1 MSMVAAAIAAG
12 AAAGLTDT
20 TKKAVA
26 DAYAAVKKLLAV
38 RHESVDVGSV
48 ERDPGSLARR
58 AVLVEDLQQAE
69 AGADEELAAAAWQL
83 LVVVHQHA
91 PQVAQIIG
99 VRLREV
105 RAGELEVTDVA
116 STGSGVD
123 IDNATVT
130 GSMKIAGVRAGAQ
143 EPPDP
148 PMARS

>member
-1 MSMVAAAIAAG
+1 MAAAIAAG

-26 DAYAAVKKLLAV
+26 DAYTAVKKLLAV
-38 RHESVDVGSV
+38 RHDSVDVRSV
-48 ERDPGSLARR
+48 ERDPGSVARR
-58 AVLVEDLQQAE
+58 AVLVEDLQQAG
-69 AGADEELAAAAWQL
+69 AGGDEELVAAARQL
-83 LVVVHQHA
+83 LVVVQQHA
-91 PQVAQIIG
+91 PQIEQIIG

-105 RAGELEVTDVA
+105 RAGELEITDIA

-148 PMARS
+148 PVARS